1 MLMYSPFFKSIF
13 WTTMGLIYAITI
25 AGARYWA
32 EDLGLSMNW
41 WKWLLIAIW
50 YCVVSL
56 AFAGGFTL
64 IGEREPKAGGR
75 FLAFMG
81 TIALAF
87 GVCLWFVVF

>member
-13 WTTMGLIYAITI
+13 WTTMGFIYAITI

-32 EDLGLSMNW
+32 QDLGLSMNW

-50 YCVVSL
+50 YCVLSL

-64 IGEREPKAGGR
+64 IGEREHKAGGR
-75 FLAFMG
+75 FLVFTG
-81 TIALAF
+81 TIAAAF
-87 GVCLWFVVF
+87 GVCVWLVVS